1 MDEFNFKSLESLAN
15 ELKDGVLKL
24 NSGDLKTD
32 DIQYLLDSSRQL
44 HERLAV
50 LQYLAEKHILKNNTS
65 PDVLNDETNKVKKN
79 QINLIDVIVEE
90 EAKTEKV
97 DVIDQ
102 KNLKS
107 INDIHSTSPQTSLAD
122 QFGQQPILDLT
133 KEIGINEKYLITEN
147 LFSGDNNAYLESINE
162 LNDFENIDQ
171 AYNYLN
177 KTLLKKYSWN
187 LKSNHFKRLNILVQR
202 RYHN

>member
-50 LQYLAEKHILKNNTS
+50 LQYLAEKHTLKNNTS
-65 PDVLNDETNKVKKN
+65 SDVLNDETNKVEKN

-97 DVIDQ
+97 DVIDH

-122 QFGQQPILDLT
+122 QFGKQPILDLT

-147 LFSGDNNAYLESINE
+147 LFSGDKDAYLESINE

-171 AYNYLN
+171 ANNYLN

-187 LKSNHFKRLNILVQR
+187 SKSNHFKRLNILVQR

>member
-1 MDEFNFKSLESLAN
+1 MYEFNFKSLESLAN

-50 LQYLAEKHILKNNTS
+50 LQYLAENHTLNNNTS
-65 PDVLNDETNKVKKN
+65 SNVLNDETNKVEKN

-107 INDIHSTSPQTSLAD
+107 INDIHSISPQTSLAD

-147 LFSGDNNAYLESINE
+147 LFSGDNDAYLESINE

-171 AYNYLN
+171 ANNYLN
-177 KTLLKKYSWN
+177 KIKH
-187 LKSNHFKRLNILVQR
+187 NHE
-202 RYHN
+202 